1 MNKIRLAIFASGTGS
16 NAINIIDHFA
26 GHSDIEIC
34 FVLTNNADAPV
45 VQKSQLRSV
54 ETIILNNDL
63 VSQADVLISV
73 CKEKMIDY
81 IVLAGYLRLVPAAFI
96 QEYPERIINVH
107 PALLPNY
114 GGKGMY
120 GDRVHSAVLEAGEQA
135 TGISIHFVDEHFDEG
150 RMIAQFMCKISK
162 SDSVD
167 TIREKV
173 HALEHAY
180 FPVVIEKT
188 VLAENHG

>member
-26 GHSDIEIC
+26 GHSKVEVC
-34 FVLTNNADAPV
+34 FVLTNNAEAPV

-54 ETIILNNDL
+54 ETIILNNEL
-63 VSQADVLISV
+63 VSQANLLTSV
-73 CKEKMIDY
+73 CRDKQIDY
-81 IVLAGYLRLVPAAFI
+81 IVLAGYLRLVPSEFI
-96 QEYPERIINVH
+96 HKYAERIINVH
-107 PALLPNY
+107 PALLPNF

-135 TGISIHFVDEHFDEG
+135 TGISIHFVDQHFDEG
-150 RMIAQFMCKISK
+150 RIIAQFMCKVSK
-162 SDSVD
+162 EDTVD

-173 HALEHAY
+173 HALEQTF

-188 VLAENHG
+188 VLTENHG

>member
-26 GHSDIEIC
+26 GHPHVEIC
-34 FVLTNNADAPV
+34 FVLTNNSEAPV
-45 VQKSQLRSV
+45 VQKSQIRSV
-54 ETIILNNDL
+54 ETIILNNEL
-63 VSQADVLISV
+63 VSQADVLSAV
-73 CKEKMIDY
+73 CKEKQIDY
-81 IVLAGYLRLVPAAFI
+81 IILAGYLRLVPAAFI
-96 QEYPERIINVH
+96 HNYPERIINVH
-107 PALLPNY
+107 PALLPNF

-120 GDRVHSAVLEAGEQA
+120 GDRVHNAVLEAGEHA

-150 RMIAQFMCKISK
+150 RMIAQFMCKVTK
-162 SDSVD
+162 EDTVE

-173 HALEHAY
+173 HGLEHAY

-188 VLAENHG
+188 VLAENNG